1 MRRTASAVESSL
13 SLTCSTPES
22 LDVVRGGPALS
33 SRVHV
38 RILVASGHSRGAESL
53 RVLLRAMPDVE
64 VVGQGDRIDSVWQLI
79 TEHCPDLLLVDLSP
93 WPAVPHD
100 VRGDAERD
108 SYTLLRR
115 TAAYL
120 PEIGRLALVVDEEQ
134 SRAACA
140 AGATDVVSSPVTLDR
155 LQAGIEKAINGARNT
170 VAPAISSQTSIVTQE
185 RKWY

>member
-1 MRRTASAVESSL
+1 M
-13 SLTCSTPES
+13 TCSTPES
-22 LDVVRGGPALS
+22 LDVVRSGPALS

-38 RILVASGHSRGAESL
+38 RILVASGPGRRAESL

-64 VVGQGDRIDSVWQLI
+64 VVGQGDRIDSVWQLT

-100 VRGDAERD
+100 VRGEDD

-115 TAAYL
+115 TAAYR

-140 AGATDVVSSPVTLDR
+140 AGATDVVSLPVTIDR
-155 LQAGIEKAINGARNT
+155 LQAGIEKAIKGARRT
-170 VAPAISSQTSIVTQE
+170 VPPAISSQTSIVTQE